1 MFKHLGQIQMVN
13 LNVSNKWRRLPCS
26 PPQICGREQGCPQ
39 CNVRRVR
46 GRIASLL
53 RTIDI
58 LESEVAWNY
67 GLLTVTLP
75 GKRHESQIRFASLSE
90 QYDYFTRTVKFRVD
104 KERYSTSMR
113 GLTKRLEDFGVDGN
127 ICGLEITNGG
137 GVGDNWNVH
146 AHLLLISGTEITI
159 PESKKEIDRESD
171 TWEYIE
177 LGERNPWSIRN
188 LASLG
193 FGAQYQYTH
202 IGSIEDALR
211 EVGKIT
217 YGVKVERK
225 DGEANTDL
233 VREMEHFFSSNP
245 RLLRKT
251 GVAIIPWEDKLRWAT
266 LYPDRP
272 GADYVLNYE
281 YDTKLIK
288 HHENFMVKQGY
299 EKVDKYGQIIGKRK
313 DKNGFNRHQIEYKW
327 RKIRSGSN
335 ESTELLD
342 G

>member
-1 MFKHLGQIQMVN
+1 MVN
-13 LNVSNKWRRLPCS
+13 LNVSNKWKRLPCS
-26 PPQICGREQGCPQ
+26 PPAICGREQGCPQ
-39 CNVRRVR
+39 CNARRIR
-46 GRIASLL
+46 RRIAGLF

-58 LESEVAWNY
+58 LESEITWNY
-67 GLLTVTLP
+67 GLFTVTLP
-75 GKRHESQIRFASLSE
+75 GKRHESQIRFASLSK
-90 QYDYFTRTVKFRVD
+90 QYDYFTRAVKYRVD
-104 KERYSTSMR
+104 KKRYSATMR
-113 GLTKRLEDFGVDGN
+113 GLTKRLEDFGVDGS
-127 ICGLEITNGG
+127 ICGLEFTNGG

-146 AHLLLISGTEITI
+146 AHFLLIAAGKITI
-159 PESKKEIDRESD
+159 PESKKEIDRNSD

-202 IGSIEDALR
+202 IGDINEALK

-217 YGVKVERK
+217 YGVKVDRV
-225 DGEANTDL
+225 DGETNVNL
-233 VREMEHFFSSNP
+233 VREMEQFFNKNP

-281 YDTKLIK
+281 SDTKFIK
-288 HHENFMVKQGY
+288 DYEKFMQKQGY
-299 EKVDKYGQIIGKRK
+299 QKVDRFGDIIGKRR
-313 DKNGFNRHQIEYKW
+313 DRNGINRSSIEYKW
-327 RKIRSGSN
+327 RKIRSGFN
-335 ESTELLD
+335 EST
-342 G
+342 